1 MTLGSPQLGWTA
13 GLQPF
18 DFHREVASGGL
29 EGARSARGPQRAP
42 RRW

>member
-18 DFHREVASGGL
+18 DFHREVASGG
-29 EGARSARGPQRAP
+29 GPAS
-42 RRW
+42 

>member
-18 DFHREVASGGL
+18 DFHREVTKPSD
-29 EGARSARGPQRAP
+29 GA
-42 RRW
+42 